1 MKRKIITFIFLLS
14 ITAGYSQKEIYF
26 SSSKEDSI
34 SISSLK
40 YPEIEIASNFNEY
53 GLSTSFNAGY
63 FYEIKLT
70 KKTALL
76 TGLNVINSIY
86 SYYPDLNNLN
96 DMKRKYGLQLGVRAE
111 PRWYIDYKSRVINAK
126 NSKLNTSWYLGLPTT
141 LATNYISLGSDFNFN
156 MTSSFVAGFRYAF
169 SEKLFIDTSAG
180 FGIYTDFELITP
192 IPYFKL
198 KLGYSL

>member
-14 ITAGYSQKEIYF
+14 ITVGYSQKEIYF

-34 SISSLK
+34 SINSLK
-40 YPEIEIASNFNEY
+40 YLETEIATNFNEY
-53 GLSTSFNAGY
+53 GLSTSLNAGY

-86 SYYPDLNNLN
+86 SFYPDLNNLN
-96 DMKRKYGLQLGVRAE
+96 DLKRKYGLQLGIRAE

-126 NSKLNTSWYLGLPTT
+126 NSKLNTSWYLGLPIL
-141 LATNYISLGSDFNFN
+141 LATNYISLNTDYHLN
-156 MTSSFVAGFRYAF
+156 MTTSLVAGFR
-169 SEKLFIDTSAG
+169 
-180 FGIYTDFELITP
+180 
-192 IPYFKL
+192 
-198 KLGYSL
+198 